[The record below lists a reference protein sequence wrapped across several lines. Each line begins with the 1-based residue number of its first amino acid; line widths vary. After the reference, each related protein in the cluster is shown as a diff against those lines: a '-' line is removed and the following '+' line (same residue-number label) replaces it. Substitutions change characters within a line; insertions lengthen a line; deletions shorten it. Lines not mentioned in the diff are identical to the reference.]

1 VKTTSSPPLRP
12 LTRICCSAVPWC
24 SIVAI
29 LTSPTP
35 ADDRAL
41 LEALDAGVQQWREGV
56 NFFGHY
62 VMRRGTADTMEEAIA
77 GRLGD
82 TSGNKVDRLEGVVVK
97 LGDCVRVS
105 GKWRVAGKRDPLSH
119 LDFECAACR
128 GMWFFHD
135 TGLVLSQ
142 RGLTVRGRAPGEQD
156 RLGCYDSLDPFS
168 FHGGD
173 WGRPIGR
180 LLHGPQG
187 EAAQPGNIATVETK
201 EREVVV
207 RTVRNIAGKQ
217 TVRTL
222 TFSLDYTPPLLVRQ
236 ESVTSNPDGS
246 TLRSVV
252 YAHKVVGV
260 QGGHM
265 ASVLRLA
272 MGPVRAVQG
281 DTAYIYSVWESADL
295 GQRAPTAE
303 DLAVELGPEI
313 EIVGLKN
320 APPPGKPRRFALNQY
335 TVDDLEPPRDHLQP
349 IMPSRPLEN
358 VQPPGRGPLIA
369 VIVGLA
375 AIAASYLLFRL
386 LRRRPG
392 QQP

>member
-1 VKTTSSPPLRP
+1 MLAAAGSSAR
-12 LTRICCSAVPWC
+12 
-24 SIVAI
+24 
-29 LTSPTP
+29 

-62 VMRRGTADTMEEAIA
+62 VMRQGSASSFEDGLA
-77 GRLGD
+77 GRFGHVVGKKD
-82 TSGNKVDRLEGVVVK
+82 DWLEGVVVK
-97 LGDCVRVS
+97 LGDCVRMS
-105 GKWRVAGKRDPLSH
+105 GKWTVVANRQPLSH

-128 GMWFFHD
+128 GMWFEHWALPQYSEF
-135 TGLVLSQ
+135 
-142 RGLTVRGRAPGEQD
+142 LTVRGRKAQEQD
-156 RLGCYDSLDPFS
+156 RLGCDTLLDPFS

-173 WGRPIGR
+173 WGRPIARFLRGK
-180 LLHGPQG
+180 QG
-187 EAAQPGNIATVETK
+187 DGVQVATEATVET
-201 EREVVV
+201 EARNVIV
-207 RTVRNIAGKQ
+207 RLVRRNVNRRA
-217 TVRTL
+217 VRTL
-222 TFSLDYTPPLLVRQ
+222 TFSLDYNPPLLVRQ
-236 ESVTSNPDGS
+236 ETVTPNPDGS

-252 YAHKVVGV
+252 YAHKVVGI

-272 MGPVRAVQG
+272 MGPVRFVGGQLG
-281 DTAYIYSVWESADL
+281 YVCRVWESADL

-335 TVDDLEPPRDHLQP
+335 TVDDLEPPKDDGQP